1 MAYRI
6 ALAGATGPF
15 VGPWICSVGTEY
27 AIEVSGAAVL
37 ELELHD
43 HQITELELSPQQH
56 PFPANVSRYRIR
68 LDTSTLDRI
77 SARVYLR

>member
-6 ALAGATGPF
+6 AIAGALGPF
-15 VGPWICSVGTEY
+15 VGPWIRSTGTEY

-37 ELELHD
+37 ELESRD
-43 HQITELELSPQQH
+43 HQITELELSVQQH
-56 PFPANVSRYRIR
+56 QFPANVLRYRIR
-68 LDTSTLDRI
+68 LDTPTLDRI